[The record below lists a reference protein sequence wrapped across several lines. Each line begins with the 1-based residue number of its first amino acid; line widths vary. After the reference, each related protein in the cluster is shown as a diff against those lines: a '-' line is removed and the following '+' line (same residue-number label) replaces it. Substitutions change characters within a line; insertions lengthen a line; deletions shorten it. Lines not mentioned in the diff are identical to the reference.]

1 MTLRADPVNVLIVDD
16 HPMMQEILHS
26 VASEVFDRPQ
36 IHTAKSVAEAVE
48 KARASEALDLVLLD
62 LGLPDCGGID
72 ALKRFRRAHS
82 QSRVVVFSEIE
93 DPACMVAAMQA
104 GAAGFL
110 SKTLTRPVISAALRL
125 VAAGGI
131 YLPPQ
136 ALGAR
141 PACAP
146 PRRRKRDLTH
156 RQLDVLRLIGKGLRN
171 KQIAERLKIAE
182 DTVKQHARAAYGVLG
197 VSSRTQ
203 AMSAAARR
211 GIRFE

>member
-1 MTLRADPVNVLIVDD
+1 MNILIVDD
-16 HPMMQEILHS
+16 HPMVQEVLHA
-26 VASEVFDRPQ
+26 VASEVFDRPS
-36 IHTAKSVAEAVE
+36 IRTAKSIAEAIE
-48 KARASEALDLVLLD
+48 KARGSGAPDLVLLD
-62 LGLPDCGGID
+62 LGLPDCEGID

-82 QSRVVVFSEIE
+82 QPRVVVFSEAD
-93 DPACMVAAMQA
+93 DPACMLAAMQA

-110 SKTLTRPVISAALRL
+110 MKTLTRPLISAALRL

-136 ALGAR
+136 AIAER
-141 PACAP
+141 RIITPA
-146 PRRRKRDLTH
+146 RRRKRDLTD
-156 RQLDVLRLIGKGLRN
+156 RQLDVLRLIVKGFRN

-211 GIRFE
+211 GIRAD